1 MNMLDL
7 PTFALSPAP
16 AETSLRA
23 GAARDRTWTDDEPA
37 AIALSHL
44 PVGGF
49 ATIHAVLPANSD
61 VDRHLV
67 MRLIEI
73 GFVPGERVRVVAHGH
88 PGREP
93 VAVRLSAADSGRRSM
108 NGSTFAMRRHEADF
122 IRVVPDVQSR
132 VTNDAANNA
141 NSVNRKAPGR

>member
-7 PTFALSPAP
+7 PSAVLLSAS
-16 AETSLRA
+16 AEASSRSYDSRA
-23 GAARDRTWTDDEPA
+23 GSWLDEEPV
-37 AIALSHL
+37 AIALSDL
-44 PVGGF
+44 RVGGF
-49 ATIHAVLPANSD
+49 ATIHAVLPAETA

-93 VAVRLSAADSGRRSM
+93 VAVRLSAADSGRKNM
-108 NGSTFAMRRHEADF
+108 NGATFAMRRHEADF
-122 IRVVPDVQSR
+122 IRVVPDVQESAM
-132 VTNDAANNA
+132 NDAANDA
-141 NSVNRKAPGR
+141 MTRKVSRR

>member
-7 PTFALSPAP
+7 PTSALSTASVE
-16 AETSLRA
+16 ASSS
-23 GAARDRTWTDDEPA
+23 AADAREQNWLDDEPV
-37 AIALSHL
+37 AIALSDL

-49 ATIHAVLPANSD
+49 ATIHAVLPADSE

-73 GFVPGERVRVVAHGH
+73 GFVPGERVRVIAHGH

-93 VAVRLSAADSGRRSM
+93 VAVRLSAADSGRKNM
-108 NGSTFAMRRHEADF
+108 NGSTFAMRRHEANF
-122 IRVVPDVQSR
+122 IRVVPDLQSEGA
-132 VTNDAANNA
+132 T
-141 NSVNRKAPGR
+141 SVAHSANRKAPGR